1 VRKLCLAIALLAL
14 ASTSSALAEYVGV
27 IHACSR
33 DVASRCS
40 PAQPGGDRLIECIK
54 THFAEFAQP
63 CQAALVKVAAVR
75 ESCGADIEAQCPTV
89 QPSAGRI
96 LLCVKEHFGA
106 LSERCKSAIAHA
118 AERKLGAKRE

>member
-1 VRKLCLAIALLAL
+1 L
-14 ASTSSALAEYVGV
+14 
-27 IHACSR
+27 
-33 DVASRCS
+33 
-40 PAQPGGDRLIECIK
+40 
-54 THFAEFAQP
+54 
-63 CQAALVKVAAVR
+63 
-75 ESCGADIEAQCPTV
+75 CGADIEAQCPAV